1 MSNDEVIDIYKLHL
15 LWLFDV
21 EGGIQAEFINQTI
34 KGIDFSDKY
43 FCGAIFE
50 NCTFID
56 CDFFSA
62 FMNGSNFRGA
72 KFVGCNFYESDFT
85 G

>member
-1 MSNDEVIDIYKLHL
+1 MNNDEVIEIYKQHL

-21 EGGIQAEFINQTI
+21 KDGAQAEFINQTI
-34 KGIDFSDKY
+34 KGIDFSDTY

-56 CDFFSA
+56 CDFF
-62 FMNGSNFRGA
+62 
-72 KFVGCNFYESDFT
+72 KECFYPIND
-85 G
+85 